1 MEKRLEIIVRSI
13 LVFVLL
19 FGFSA
24 IAQVNPVGQKLDES
38 KLHLTAGSSLV
49 DDQTADG
56 GKAVLRPANS
66 PGETVWFGP
75 YIKYQAGNYVVQ
87 FRMKVSSNQSSNS
100 LCILDIVSF
109 SGGLI
114 SNSINLKPTMFRNQQ
129 EWEIISIPVVIAENV
144 DNIEIRGVNFTPGIT
159 DLYLDYINIVP
170 ADIRGFYSNEFTI
183 TPGGS
188 VGIGTINPT
197 AKLTVAGNIQSR
209 EVRVSVD
216 AGADYVFKEGYPLQ
230 PLSELEAFIKQNQR
244 LPEIASAM
252 EMEKEGV
259 NLSEMNIK
267 LLKKIEELT
276 LYMIDMK
283 KENEQLKARVTKIE
297 SRDEL

>member
-1 MEKRLEIIVRSI
+1 MTRSI
-13 LVFVLL
+13 LIFGL
-19 FGFSA
+19 FFGVSA
-24 IAQVNPVGQKLDES
+24 AAQVNPVGQKLDEG
-38 KLHLTAGSSLV
+38 KLQLTIGSSLV
-49 DDQTADG
+49 DDPTADG
-56 GKAVLRPANS
+56 GKAIFRPANS

-75 YIKYQAGNYVVQ
+75 YTKYQAGNYVVQ

-100 LCILDIVSF
+100 LCVLDIVSF

-114 SNSINLKPTMFRNQQ
+114 SNSINLKPNMFRNQQ
-129 EWEIISIPVVIAENV
+129 DWEIISVPVVIAENV
-144 DNIEIRGVNFTPGIT
+144 DNTEIRGVNFAPGIT

-170 ADIRGFYSNEFTI
+170 ADIRGFYSNEFTV

-197 AKLTVAGNIQSR
+197 AKLTVAGSIQSR
-209 EVRVSVD
+209 EVKVSVD
-216 AGADYVFKEGYPLQ
+216 AGADYVFKEGYQLR
-230 PLSELEAFIKQNQR
+230 PLSELEAFIKQNQH
-244 LPEIASAM
+244 LPEVAPAIA
-252 EMEKEGV
+252 MEKEGM

-276 LYMIDMK
+276 LYLIDMK

-297 SRDEL
+297 GGGGL